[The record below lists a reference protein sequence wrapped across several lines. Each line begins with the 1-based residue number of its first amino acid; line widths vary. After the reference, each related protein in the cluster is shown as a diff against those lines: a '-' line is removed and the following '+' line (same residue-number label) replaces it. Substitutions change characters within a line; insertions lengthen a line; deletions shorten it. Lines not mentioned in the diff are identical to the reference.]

1 MKKIFIN
8 SIIAFIFLFCVS
20 SMSDA
25 LSVLNVDTANAK
37 EFQVSL
43 TMDYPEAPADLAG
56 YNIYLN
62 GTIIETITS
71 TTPITSWGS
80 TVGLLDGN
88 NTFEV
93 TAFDDMNQE
102 SPKGNSKVFN
112 PPPIT
117 GPQITNI
124 SITP

>member
-1 MKKIFIN
+1 MKKVFIN
-8 SIIAFIFLFCVS
+8 SIIVFIFLFCVS

-93 TAFDDMNQE
+93 TAIFSVDFSSNQ
-102 SPKGNSKVFN
+102 
-112 PPPIT
+112 I
-117 GPQITNI
+117 II
-124 SITP
+124 

>member
-1 MKKIFIN
+1 MKKVFIN
-8 SIIAFIFLFCVS
+8 SIIAFMFLFCVS
-20 SMSDA
+20 SISNA
-25 LSVLNVDTANAK
+25 LSVLNVDIANAK

-43 TMDYPEAPADLAG
+43 TMDYPEPPADLAG

-62 GTIIETITS
+62 GMVIETINS
-71 TTPITSWGS
+71 TTPITSWGA
-80 TVGLLDGN
+80 TVDLLDGN

-93 TAFDDMNQE
+93 TSFDDINQE
-102 SPKGNSKVFN
+102 SPKGNSETFN
-112 PPPIT
+112 PPPMT

>member
-1 MKKIFIN
+1 MKKVFIN
-8 SIIAFIFLFCVS
+8 SIIAFMFLFCVS
-20 SMSDA
+20 SMSNA

-37 EFQVSL
+37 DFQVSL

-62 GTIIETITS
+62 GVIIDTILN
-71 TTPITSWGS
+71 TTPIMSWGS
-80 TVGLLDGN
+80 TVDLLDGN

-93 TAFDDMNQE
+93 TSFDDINQE
-102 SPKGNSKVFN
+102 SPKGNSKIFN
-112 PPPIT
+112 PPPAV

-124 SITP
+124 STTP